1 MTLVLIGVWAFF
13 WRVEPPK
20 TKDKQV
26 PGIYIYRCM
35 HVCVFVHE
43 HIYFIKKFASC
54 GTLQNPRRPESLGK
68 KLSLPMCGPCVQQI
82 LGKRC
87 GIHGLQLLEFS
98 QVPQDTVFWLACK
111 QNVIK
116 RRVRSGAL
124 T

>member
-1 MTLVLIGVWAFF
+1 MSCGANLNFARLA
-13 WRVEPPK
+13 
-20 TKDKQV
+20 
-26 PGIYIYRCM
+26 
-35 HVCVFVHE
+35 
-43 HIYFIKKFASC
+43 ASC

-98 QVPQDTVFWLACK
+98 QVPQQVPQDTVFWLACK